1 MKGDI
6 FHILNRGV
14 EKRTVFLK
22 ESDYLRFVY
31 NFYDFN
37 DVKNV
42 RFPYNQR
49 RYKTRLNE
57 DWPKGEKEELV
68 DILSWVLLPNHPHIL
83 VQEKIDGGASIF
95 SKKIFGGYTKYFNE
109 ANKRIGVLFQGR
121 SKIIKVT
128 EESHLVHLPFY
139 IMTNPLDL
147 IEPEWREKGI
157 QDFKRIIGFLEGYK
171 YSSFH
176 ELTGKENFPFAIN
189 KELFYKLFRTNKEIF
204 KKDFI
209 RWIEGRNYKKIN
221 FRQFE

>member
-14 EKRTVFLK
+14 EKRTIFPK
-22 ESDYLRFVY
+22 GSDYLRFIY

-42 RFPYNQR
+42 SLPYSQR
-49 RYKTRLNE
+49 RCKARLNDGKLKE
-57 DWPKGEKEELV
+57 EKEELV
-68 DILSWVLLPNHPHIL
+68 DIISWTLMPNHPHLL
-83 VQEKIDGGASIF
+83 VQEKIDGGVSIF

-109 ANKRIGVLFQGR
+109 LNKRSGVLFQGR

-128 EESHLVHLPFY
+128 KEPHLIHLPFY

-147 IEPEWREKGI
+147 IGPEWREKGI
-157 QDFKRIIGFLEGYK
+157 QDLKRAIDFLEGYQ

-176 ELTGKENFPFAIN
+176 DLIGKENFPLATN
-189 KELFYKLFRTNKEIF
+189 KELFYKLFRTNEEIF

-209 RWIEGRNYKKIN
+209 KWIESCNYKKFN
-221 FRQFE
+221 FRKFE